1 MPCTHELG
9 WFGTEIREGD
19 IRYQLG
25 VVPMGPNVNAF
36 EKDLEAFANSKSDG
50 ADSLDRKVVCMS
62 AGTAAVHLALIGCG
76 VKAGDE
82 VLIFNCAG
90 ACLLCFLGYLR
101 FARWFLRFARGLT
114 LMAAKA
120 INGLEFFVH
129 AMP

>member
-1 MPCTHELG
+1 MKETFYTNWVLYL
-9 WFGTEIREGD
+9 WDRMLTLLR
-19 IRYQLG
+19 RTWRR
-25 VVPMGPNVNAF
+25 
-36 EKDLEAFANSKSDG
+36 FANSKNDG
-50 ADSLDRKVVCMS
+50 TEPLDRKVVCLS

-82 VLIFNCAG
+82 VLIFNSAG

-101 FARWFLRFARGLT
+101 FARWFLRFARDLT

>member
-1 MPCTHELG
+1 MKETFDTNWVLYL
-9 WFGTEIREGD
+9 WDRMLTLLRRTWRRFANRKNDGTE
-19 IRYQLG
+19 
-25 VVPMGPNVNAF
+25 P
-36 EKDLEAFANSKSDG
+36 
-50 ADSLDRKVVCMS
+50 LDRKVVCLS